1 MSSDNTEHQEA
12 VEQSSTENGIDRRT
26 LFVRSI
32 PLDATSEELSEFF
45 SQFAP
50 VKHAVI
56 VTDSNHES
64 RGFGFVS
71 FALDDD
77 ALTAL
82 VESKKAKF
90 KGRVLKIDVAKRR
103 ERKDKDRSTEITKK
117 PVKAP
122 SVEKRRARL
131 IIRNLPWSCK
141 NAEELKP
148 LFSKYGAVF
157 DAYIPRKKGGRM
169 CGFAFVVMKKQSAA
183 EKAVKESVGLKIH
196 GREVAVDFAV
206 EKSKWEEIKET
217 EAENDESAS
226 EDEGEDANEKQEK
239 ETNSDDESEDDA
251 LNKSDASED
260 SSDDSDSDENESD
273 SDSDAD
279 SGSDSE
285 DIDIENDNG
294 SDLEGGE
301 ESQKA
306 AEKENLDRPKKNKQ
320 DPYTVFVRNL
330 PYDATKETLK
340 EHFSR
345 FGPVKYALPVIEKST
360 NLAKGTAFVSF
371 YKEESYTSCI
381 ENAPSTSTNSLLI
394 SDDVSLDYVF
404 QGRVLSVTP
413 SVDRES
419 AHKLAERNL
428 SKRKEI
434 TGKAPGE
441 KDKRN
446 LFLLNEG
453 RITENSKLASFI
465 AKTDMELRE
474 KSYQLRVQQLKK
486 NPTLHLSL
494 TRLAIRNLPRAMNS
508 KSLKALG
515 RKAVVSF
522 ASEVKEDKRHPLS
535 KEEIDRSTKH
545 KKDAEELQVSKK
557 KSKNAGV
564 VRQAKVIKE
573 VKGAGEAGRSRGYGF
588 IEYRDHK
595 SALMGLRWLNA
606 HEVSVEEILEG
617 MSEEEKALA
626 DLDANKKRRLIVEFA
641 IENAKVIKRRKERVL
656 VSRMNNK
663 RNNEEVDDEADGK
676 DAPPAKRQKHALSS
690 SKKPFKK
697 GSKDNKDNKGS
708 KGNKVSKSNKSSK
721 SSDNSKKDPTTTKA
735 GKGDLLPDNIKKLIG
750 FKRKRKMNKK

>member
-1 MSSDNTEHQEA
+1 MSSINTEQQEA

-103 ERKDKDRSTEITKK
+103 ERKDKDRSTETEKK

-217 EAENDESAS
+217 EAENDESES
-226 EDEGEDANEKQEK
+226 EDEEDANEKQEK
-239 ETNSDDESEDDA
+239 ETSSDDGSEDDA
-251 LNKSDASED
+251 SNMSDASED
-260 SSDDSDSDENESD
+260 SSDDSDSD
-273 SDSDAD
+273 SDAE
-279 SGSDSE
+279 SGSESE

-294 SDLEGGE
+294 SESEGDE

-306 AEKENLDRPKKNKQ
+306 AEKENLDKPKKNKQ
-320 DPYTVFVRNL
+320 DPFTVFVRNL

-371 YKEESYTSCI
+371 YKEESYISCI
-381 ENAPSTSTNSLLI
+381 ENAPSTSANSLLI
-394 SDDVSLDYVF
+394 SDDVSSDYVF

-465 AKTDMELRE
+465 AKSDMELRE

-522 ASEVKEDKRHPLS
+522 ASEVKEEKRHALS

-545 KKDAEELQVSKK
+545 KKEAEELQVSKK

-606 HEVSVEEILEG
+606 HEVSVEEIMEG
-617 MSEEEKALA
+617 MSEEEKAVA
-626 DLDANKKRRLIVEFA
+626 DLDGNKKRRLIVEFA
-641 IENAKVIKRRKERVL
+641 IENAKVIKRRKERVI

-663 RNNEEVDDEADGK
+663 RKNEEADDEADGK
-676 DAPPAKRQKHALSS
+676 DAPPAKRQKHASSS

-697 GSKDNKDNKGS
+697 GSKDNKDNKSS
-708 KGNKVSKSNKSSK
+708 KGNKGNKGSKSSK
-721 SSDNSKKDPTTTKA
+721 SSDNSKKDHTSSKA
-735 GKGDLLPDNIKKLIG
+735 GKGDSLPDNIKKLIG

>member
-1 MSSDNTEHQEA
+1 
-12 VEQSSTENGIDRRT
+12 
-26 LFVRSI
+26 
-32 PLDATSEELSEFF
+32 
-45 SQFAP
+45 
-50 VKHAVI
+50 
-56 VTDSNHES
+56 
-64 RGFGFVS
+64 
-71 FALDDD
+71 
-77 ALTAL
+77 
-82 VESKKAKF
+82 
-90 KGRVLKIDVAKRR
+90 
-103 ERKDKDRSTEITKK
+103 
-117 PVKAP
+117 
-122 SVEKRRARL
+122 
-131 IIRNLPWSCK
+131 
-141 NAEELKP
+141 
-148 LFSKYGAVF
+148 
-157 DAYIPRKKGGRM
+157 M

-206 EKSKWEEIKET
+206 EKSKWEQIKET
-217 EAENDESAS
+217 EAVNGESAS
-226 EDEGEDANEKQEK
+226 EDDVEDANEKQEK
-239 ETNSDDESEDDA
+239 EANSDHEGEDDA
-251 LNKSDASED
+251 LSKSDA
-260 SSDDSDSDENESD
+260 SDDSDSDEIESD
-273 SDSDAD
+273 SDSD
-279 SGSDSE
+279 SESSSDSD
-285 DIDIENDNG
+285 DINIQNDDQ
-294 SDLEGGE
+294 SELEGDE
-301 ESQKA
+301 ELKKA
-306 AEKENLDRPKKNKQ
+306 ADKENLDKPKKNKQ
-320 DPYTVFVRNL
+320 DPFTVFVRNL

-340 EHFSR
+340 DHFSR

-371 YKEESYTSCI
+371 YKEESYMSCI
-381 ENAPSTSTNSLLI
+381 ENAPSTSANSLLI

-434 TGKAPGE
+434 TGKVPGE

-465 AKTDMELRE
+465 SKTDMELRE

-515 RKAVVSF
+515 RKAVVGF
-522 ASEVKEDKRHPLS
+522 ASEVKENKRHPLS

-545 KKDAEELQVSKK
+545 KKEAEELQVSKK

-606 HEVSVEEILEG
+606 HEVSVEEIMEG
-617 MSEEEKALA
+617 MSEEEKSVA
-626 DLDANKKRRLIVEFA
+626 DLDGSKKRRLIVEFA
-641 IENAKVIKRRKERVL
+641 IENAKVIKRRKERVI

-663 RNNEEVDDEADGK
+663 RKNEEVDGNADGR
-676 DAPPAKRQKHALSS
+676 DAPLAKRQKHVLSP
-690 SKKPFKK
+690 SKKPYKK
-697 GSKDNKDNKGS
+697 GSKDS
-708 KGNKVSKSNKSSK
+708 KSSK
-721 SSDNSKKDPTTTKA
+721 SSKISDSSDSSKKGTTTSKA